1 MKQAFKNVDVYLG
14 AMTGVNAGVFDARV
28 WVLVPQIVQ
37 TDFRKGGGWDIE
49 TKWLGKLPE
58 WDWSTKGVDPLVQ
71 AVAAEDSGEAV
82 PMLLAADPYA
92 AENGGTNTQII
103 EVNANPGETPYI
115 LLAFE
120 NTVTE
125 QQIKDALTIKKNNQ
139 DIAINWVDDGGQRDP
154 NSAIN
159 ADTDILK
166 NKNDEQEYRMAM
178 LRLSEGGTYEVNTNS
193 LTLVT
198 DKSCGVAIT
207 PFESLVLNLND
218 YQLSGEIKYA
228 ETGTEY
234 VLRTYL
240 ANAEGGADYLVEEQ
254 IVADPENIAVNIPE
268 SGTLA
273 PTGEYYVTSF
283 LMTEKETDL
292 DGDGVMEKA
301 LAAIDSNQFNSKISY
316 TNTKQPESP
325 AHVNLE
331 AAGNEV
337 MRAEWQQV
345 DNADGYRVTIYQQQ
359 NGGWVDTGFGYE
371 LNKETTSIDMAL
383 TVGGEETA
391 ESKNLSANET
401 YKVGVSAYTQT
412 EDGAKYYSAETESS
426 GVFLPEY
433 TPLNLALSVNG
444 KDCTPDENGV
454 YHAYVGGSS
463 NSLAVTC
470 AESESIT
477 VTRMDTDA
485 PLTSDGANTFAIPD
499 FTGTL
504 MLRVNGVKGKD
515 VTGVF
520 LLVSRDTTAPVL
532 TLSAPIFYADRAA
545 GSYQITG
552 TADAG
557 SEVLYGENNES
568 VYAAGDGSFAIQG
581 TLEERQDGDALYI
594 RAQDSAGNLS
604 ARQLALVARQA
615 ETYAVTVTTDGNGTA
630 SADLAAAAAGTN
642 ISLSAT
648 PNTGYHFKE
657 WQVVSGG
664 VTIENDKF
672 TMPDGNVEI
681 KAIFEKDAAPATPA
695 PTATPKPESSP
706 TPAPAATAKP
716 NSSTPPAPAAAAKP
730 DSSTPPAPAAAAKPN
745 SSPTP
750 APVATAK
757 PESSPALAP
766 TATAKPDSSPTP
778 APTAPATKL
787 PVWWV
792 ALPIVGGV
800 ALAGVFVMRK
810 KKRRR

>member
-1 MKQAFKNVDVYLG
+1 
-14 AMTGVNAGVFDARV
+14 
-28 WVLVPQIVQ
+28 
-37 TDFRKGGGWDIE
+37 
-49 TKWLGKLPE
+49 
-58 WDWSTKGVDPLVQ
+58 
-71 AVAAEDSGEAV
+71 
-82 PMLLAADPYA
+82 
-92 AENGGTNTQII
+92 
-103 EVNANPGETPYI
+103 
-115 LLAFE
+115 
-120 NTVTE
+120 
-125 QQIKDALTIKKNNQ
+125 
-139 DIAINWVDDGGQRDP
+139 
-154 NSAIN
+154 
-159 ADTDILK
+159 
-166 NKNDEQEYRMAM
+166 MAM

-401 YKVGVSAYTQT
+401 YKVGVSAYTQA

>member
-1 MKQAFKNVDVYLG
+1 MKKFLSLLLSLCLLLGTLPLQVSAFAGDIFPSESTVKTVTLNDGSLSLQNEYIHMTFRKLWGTYAYLTVAPAAKPDEESILIGQTPRCTFTTYDQGREKIEGVVTEPIKAEFVTKTPNGSANAIKVEYSLLAALSLIKAKATVYYELVQLKENGASSDTWGVLASVSEICIDKDSMPQDWNRDFNFKWGYVYLG

-337 MRAEWQQV
+337 MRAAW
-345 DNADGYRVTIYQQQ
+345 
-359 NGGWVDTGFGYE
+359 
-371 LNKETTSIDMAL
+371 
-383 TVGGEETA
+383 
-391 ESKNLSANET
+391 
-401 YKVGVSAYTQT
+401 
-412 EDGAKYYSAETESS
+412 
-426 GVFLPEY
+426 
-433 TPLNLALSVNG
+433 
-444 KDCTPDENGV
+444 
-454 YHAYVGGSS
+454 
-463 NSLAVTC
+463 
-470 AESESIT
+470 
-477 VTRMDTDA
+477 
-485 PLTSDGANTFAIPD
+485 
-499 FTGTL
+499 
-504 MLRVNGVKGKD
+504 
-515 VTGVF
+515 
-520 LLVSRDTTAPVL
+520 
-532 TLSAPIFYADRAA
+532 
-545 GSYQITG
+545 
-552 TADAG
+552 
-557 SEVLYGENNES
+557 
-568 VYAAGDGSFAIQG
+568 
-581 TLEERQDGDALYI
+581 
-594 RAQDSAGNLS
+594 
-604 ARQLALVARQA
+604 
-615 ETYAVTVTTDGNGTA
+615 
-630 SADLAAAAAGTN
+630 
-642 ISLSAT
+642 
-648 PNTGYHFKE
+648 
-657 WQVVSGG
+657 
-664 VTIENDKF
+664 
-672 TMPDGNVEI
+672 
-681 KAIFEKDAAPATPA
+681 
-695 PTATPKPESSP
+695 
-706 TPAPAATAKP
+706 
-716 NSSTPPAPAAAAKP
+716 
-730 DSSTPPAPAAAAKPN
+730 
-745 SSPTP
+745 
-750 APVATAK
+750 
-757 PESSPALAP
+757 
-766 TATAKPDSSPTP
+766 
-778 APTAPATKL
+778 
-787 PVWWV
+787 
-792 ALPIVGGV
+792 
-800 ALAGVFVMRK
+800 
-810 KKRRR
+810 

>member
-1 MKQAFKNVDVYLG
+1 M
-14 AMTGVNAGVFDARV
+14 
-28 WVLVPQIVQ
+28 
-37 TDFRKGGGWDIE
+37 
-49 TKWLGKLPE
+49 
-58 WDWSTKGVDPLVQ
+58 
-71 AVAAEDSGEAV
+71 
-82 PMLLAADPYA
+82 
-92 AENGGTNTQII
+92 
-103 EVNANPGETPYI
+103 NANPGETPYI

-292 DGDGVMEKA
+292 DGDGEMEKA

-325 AHVNLE
+325 ATVHLE

-337 MRAEWQQV
+337 MRAGWQQV

-359 NGGWVDTGFGYE
+359 NGGWVDTGFGYD
-371 LNKETTSIDMAL
+371 LDNKTTSIDMAL
-383 TVGGEETA
+383 TVGGEETE
-391 ESKNLSANET
+391 ESKNLTANQT
-401 YKVGVSAYTQT
+401 YKVSVSAYTQT

-444 KDCTPDENGV
+444 KDCTPDENGL
-454 YHAYVGGSS
+454 YHAYVGGGS
-463 NSLAVTC
+463 NTLTVTC
-470 AESESIT
+470 AEADSIT

-485 PLTSDGANTFAIPD
+485 PITSDGANTFAIPD

-504 MLRVNGVKGKD
+504 MLRVN
-515 VTGVF
+515 
-520 LLVSRDTTAPVL
+520 
-532 TLSAPIFYADRAA
+532 
-545 GSYQITG
+545 
-552 TADAG
+552 
-557 SEVLYGENNES
+557 
-568 VYAAGDGSFAIQG
+568 
-581 TLEERQDGDALYI
+581 
-594 RAQDSAGNLS
+594 
-604 ARQLALVARQA
+604 
-615 ETYAVTVTTDGNGTA
+615 VTTCH
-630 SADLAAAAAGTN
+630 
-642 ISLSAT
+642 SL
-648 PNTGYHFKE
+648 K
-657 WQVVSGG
+657 
-664 VTIENDKF
+664 
-672 TMPDGNVEI
+672 
-681 KAIFEKDAAPATPA
+681 
-695 PTATPKPESSP
+695 
-706 TPAPAATAKP
+706 
-716 NSSTPPAPAAAAKP
+716 
-730 DSSTPPAPAAAAKPN
+730 
-745 SSPTP
+745 
-750 APVATAK
+750 
-757 PESSPALAP
+757 
-766 TATAKPDSSPTP
+766 
-778 APTAPATKL
+778 
-787 PVWWV
+787 
-792 ALPIVGGV
+792 
-800 ALAGVFVMRK
+800 
-810 KKRRR
+810 